1 MQLVFAASAKADL
14 RNIALYIARD
24 SRRRARS
31 FSKELRAPC
40 LTLADYPLRFP
51 AFERS
56 KSLRKCVHGNYLIF
70 YRVLNGQ
77 VEIIHILHGGI
88 DLDDVPGFAN

>member
-1 MQLVFAASAKADL
+1 MRVIFAASAKADL
-14 RNIALYIARD
+14 RYIALYIARD
-24 SRRRARS
+24 SPVRARS
-31 FSKELRAPC
+31 FSKELRALC

-70 YRVLNGQ
+70 YRVLNEQ
-77 VEIIHILHGGI
+77 VEIIHILRSGI
-88 DLDDVPGFAN
+88 DLDDVPGFAS